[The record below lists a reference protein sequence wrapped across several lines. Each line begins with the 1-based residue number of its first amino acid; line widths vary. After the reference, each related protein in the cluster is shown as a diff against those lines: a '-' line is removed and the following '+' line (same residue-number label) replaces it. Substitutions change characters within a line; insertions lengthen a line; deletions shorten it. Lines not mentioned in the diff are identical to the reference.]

1 MAYYI
6 FAGIALIATYAG
18 ICFCGYARAMARQNN
33 DQADASHWET
43 LEHIFLVAFFVFFLT
58 ILLESQF
65 DAKIYYLS
73 EILEKLEA
81 ISHG

>member
-6 FAGIALIATYAG
+6 FAVIALIATYAG
-18 ICFCGYARAMARQNN
+18 ICFCGYTRTMARQNN

-43 LEHIFLVAFFVFFLT
+43 LEHILLMVFCVVFLT
-58 ILLESQF
+58 TLLESQF
-65 DAKIYYLS
+65 DAQIYYLS
-73 EILEKLEA
+73 KILEKLEA